1 MLAAM
6 GLDSE
11 PAARQPP
18 KRAAASAEVAE
29 PGRRSSRNAG
39 KQVFYGHTPH
49 QTPISALI
57 TASMTT
63 LGQRAAHGLP
73 WPTLAQLVR
82 PSLEEAED
90 PRIENLFPSVRT
102 SVQNLLKAGKLR
114 RAVVSLREE
123 QQQSLGLKLGD
134 VQRTRTALRV
144 LVLRA
149 IQVQPYHM
157 GEWDVLLKDEP
168 TEEEARAT
176 VEAASAKA
184 TQRVLA
190 LEQRLREGAEDSMDV
205 LTSMLNTE
213 LDIQRKLADAQQAAI
228 AQAQAPP
235 TPWIPA
241 ADVLPELQR
250 DGDAVAENDSDDEWQ
265 EEKREDPALDIDAT
279 PGCRVELMCS
289 MGAIKSRLRRSAE
302 TDASFFS
309 LPPGWTRVP
318 DESRSGR
325 RRTQMVYTRLP
336 EADSAEDMAE
346 DHAEEEDMELNRHTM
361 TKVIRL
367 MRELKS
373 AECAWPF
380 LDPVELDDTP
390 GYADVIATPMDLSTV
405 QSKLDSGAHY
415 FTLNALA
422 ADLRL
427 IATNCIRFNSG
438 VAGAEE
444 YIQTALAF
452 ERQVERQLAVVRGAD
467 EDAGVVRH
475 RHDLEDILEKHWNK
489 DEHGPWLGQVVNG
502 RWEIRSTCSASRP

>member
-1 MLAAM
+1 
-6 GLDSE
+6 
-11 PAARQPP
+11 
-18 KRAAASAEVAE
+18 
-29 PGRRSSRNAG
+29 
-39 KQVFYGHTPH
+39 
-49 QTPISALI
+49 
-57 TASMTT
+57 
-63 LGQRAAHGLP
+63 
-73 WPTLAQLVR
+73 
-82 PSLEEAED
+82 
-90 PRIENLFPSVRT
+90 
-102 SVQNLLKAGKLR
+102 
-114 RAVVSLREE
+114 
-123 QQQSLGLKLGD
+123 
-134 VQRTRTALRV
+134 
-144 LVLRA
+144 
-149 IQVQPYHM
+149 
-157 GEWDVLLKDEP
+157 
-168 TEEEARAT
+168 
-176 VEAASAKA
+176 
-184 TQRVLA
+184 
-190 LEQRLREGAEDSMDV
+190 
-205 LTSMLNTE
+205 
-213 LDIQRKLADAQQAAI
+213 
-228 AQAQAPP
+228 
-235 TPWIPA
+235 
-241 ADVLPELQR
+241 
-250 DGDAVAENDSDDEWQ
+250 
-265 EEKREDPALDIDAT
+265 
-279 PGCRVELMCS
+279 

-405 QSKLDSGAHY
+405 QSNLDSGAHY